1 MDRKTNLLRK
11 EGAML
16 TSEYRYAERICPVCN
31 TAFRRHGVAKTCHAC
46 SRSKERV
53 LAKARKEAN
62 SFGFNW
68 VAHRLVGVAIFN
80 GFIPPASQFFCVDCG
95 EKAREYDH
103 RDYNKPLDVEPVCSS
118 CNQKRSHGIPLIP
131 AKLTTEVRQ
140 WSRERE
146 TSSADQFIRKTPAA

>member
-1 MDRKTNLLRK
+1 
-11 EGAML
+11 ML
-16 TSEYRYAERICPVCN
+16 ISESMYMVRICPVCGME
-31 TAFRRHGVAKTCHAC
+31 FRRHGKAKTCHGC

-95 EKAREYDH
+95 AKAREYDH

-118 CNQKRSHGIPLIP
+118 CNQKRSHGIPLAP
-131 AKLTTEVRQ
+131 ARLTPEVRQ
-140 WSRERE
+140 WPRERE
-146 TSSADQFIRKTPAA
+146 TCSADQLTNKASAA